1 MNHEVLFRLVIG
13 SMFLSTLALGQ
24 SQVKGQNETE
34 ATLDSAITYAQTA
47 RQLLNQTMVEY
58 STNNAT
64 GTEEL
69 ATRAYLDNFEYVEP
83 ALEQKGAA
91 DLKEQIGDMMRE
103 EIRDMI
109 KTSTSADELH
119 TVINATDAKL
129 VEAKSIL
136 NGTGD

>member
-1 MNHEVLFRLVIG
+1 MNHEVLFRLVVG

-24 SQVKGQNETE
+24 SQVKGENETE

-64 GTEEL
+64 GAEEL

-91 DLKEQIGDMMRE
+91 DLKEQIEDMMRE

-119 TVINATDAKL
+119 TLINATDAKL
-129 VEAKSIL
+129 VEAISIL

>member
-64 GTEEL
+64 GAEEL

-91 DLKEQIGDMMRE
+91 DLKEQIEDMMRE

-119 TVINATDAKL
+119 TLINATDAKL
-129 VEAKSIL
+129 VEAISIL

>member
-1 MNHEVLFRLVIG
+1 
-13 SMFLSTLALGQ
+13 MFLSTLALGQ

-58 STNNAT
+58 STNNAN

-119 TVINATDAKL
+119 TLINATDAKL

>member
-13 SMFLSTLALGQ
+13 SMFLSTLALGE

-119 TVINATDAKL
+119 TLINATDAKL

>member
-119 TVINATDAKL
+119 TLINATDAKL

>member
-103 EIRDMI
+103 EILDMI

-119 TVINATDAKL
+119 TLINATDAKL

>member
-24 SQVKGQNETE
+24 SQVKAQNETE

-64 GTEEL
+64 GAEEL

-91 DLKEQIGDMMRE
+91 DLKEQIEDMMRE

-119 TVINATDAKL
+119 TLINATDAKL
-129 VEAKSIL
+129 VEAISIL

>member
-47 RQLLNQTMVEY
+47 QQLLNQTMVEY

-103 EIRDMI
+103 EILDMI

-119 TVINATDAKL
+119 TLINATDAKL

>member
-58 STNNAT
+58 STIT
-64 GTEEL
+64 L
-69 ATRAYLDNFEYVEP
+69 
-83 ALEQKGAA
+83 LEQRN
-91 DLKEQIGDMMRE
+91 LQLEPI
-103 EIRDMI
+103 
-109 KTSTSADELH
+109 
-119 TVINATDAKL
+119 
-129 VEAKSIL
+129 
-136 NGTGD
+136 

>member
-58 STNNAT
+58 STNNAN

-119 TVINATDAKL
+119 TLINATDAKL

>member
-64 GTEEL
+64 GAEEL

-83 ALEQKGAA
+83 ALEQEGAA
-91 DLKEQIGDMMRE
+91 DLKEQIEDMMRE

-119 TVINATDAKL
+119 TLINATDAKL
-129 VEAKSIL
+129 VEAISIL

>member
-34 ATLDSAITYAQTA
+34 ATLDSAITYAQAA

-58 STNNAT
+58 STNNAN

-119 TVINATDAKL
+119 TLINATDAKL

>member
-64 GTEEL
+64 GAEEL

-119 TVINATDAKL
+119 TLINATDAKL